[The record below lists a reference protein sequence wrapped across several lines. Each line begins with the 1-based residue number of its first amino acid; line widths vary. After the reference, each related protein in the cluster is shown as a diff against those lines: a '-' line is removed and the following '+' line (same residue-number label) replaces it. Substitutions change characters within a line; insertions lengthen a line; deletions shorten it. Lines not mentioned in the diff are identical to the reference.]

1 MELSEE
7 IRAQTNWSTS
17 LPIVEWADKAEK
29 LEAGL
34 EDEQMRSDVYDKNFQ
49 KAYKRNKELEAE
61 LAKEKE
67 SVTFLDAELD
77 IKQRLVVAEKRV
89 ALLEAENEE
98 LKELFVYFFGENY
111 DELRP

>member
-29 LEAGL
+29 
-34 EDEQMRSDVYDKNFQ
+34 
-49 KAYKRNKELEAE
+49 LEAE